1 VLIGVQPFAL
11 LLLLELLPLLLLPL
25 WAATCVLVLLWA
37 LLELIL
43 LLLLDD
49 SNVATG
55 PDTVS
60 GGDGLTFF
68 AGALWQTPWPE
79 ALNSGSEA

>member
-1 VLIGVQPFAL
+1 VLTGVQPFAL

-25 WAATCVLVLLWA
+25 WAATCVLVLLWTV
-37 LLELIL
+37 LELL

-60 GGDGLTFF
+60 GGDGPTSL

-79 ALNSGSEA
+79 ALNSGSAA